1 VPPAEAEARALR
13 VLHDLGLDGAH
24 ARAAHHLSGGER
36 RLAALATVLV
46 SAPLILALDEPSGDL
61 DARGRRRLVNLL
73 LARSETL
80 IVATHDL
87 ELARRLC
94 GRAVVLGEGR
104 VQWDGPLPGL
114 MDSPDA
120 LERYGLAG

>member
-1 VPPAEAEARALR
+1 
-13 VLHDLGLDGAH
+13 
-24 ARAAHHLSGGER
+24 
-36 RLAALATVLV
+36 LV
-46 SAPLILALDEPSGDL
+46 D
-61 DARGRRRLVNLL
+61 LL

-104 VQWDGPLPGL
+104 VQWDGALPRL
-114 MDSPDA
+114 MDSPEA